1 MRTRLLVS
9 WGTLLVVG
17 LVVIGCNGFFTN
29 GGSTTPGTTGFVYVL
44 NSGGASG
51 VGSVSGYAANA
62 STGVLSPL
70 VFSPFGVASQL
81 STPNSM
87 SADALGRF
95 VYVSSNLGSGGING
109 FIISQNT
116 NTLGQLTSAGV
127 TATLAAPVAIAVD
140 PAARAVYAVEDGA
153 QVEGFTITASTG
165 ALAAQKNS
173 PYSLVPPEA
182 GGVSP
187 TSVTVAASG
196 GFLFVG
202 MSNGDILSVP
212 INSDG
217 TLNIATIVK
226 TTPLAGVINVA
237 ALTADPTVRLLYAV
251 DGTTNISA
259 YSINSS
265 TGALVALRATPFSAG
280 QGPVS
285 VGVAS
290 VNGTPTYVFTAND
303 GGTLG
308 AFIITSNPP
317 LTVVAGSP
325 FPSSITPLALAVD
338 PSGNFLYLVGSGG
351 SNTVLSFV
359 IVGGALQAPATTNP
373 PTGTAPTAVVA
384 VP

>member
-1 MRTRLLVS
+1 M
-9 WGTLLVVG
+9 VG
-17 LVVIGCNGFFTN
+17 CKGFFTS
-29 GGSTTPGTTGFVYVL
+29 GSTNPGTTGFVYVL

-51 VGSVSGYAANA
+51 VGSVSGYQANA
-62 STGVLSPL
+62 STGVLLSL
-70 VFSPFGVASQL
+70 LNSPFGVANQV

-87 SADALGRF
+87 SGDALGR
-95 VYVSSNLGSGGING
+95 VLYVSSNLGSGGING
-109 FIISQNT
+109 FLISQNT

-127 TATLAAPVAIAVD
+127 TATKVAPVAIAVD
-140 PAARAVYAVEDGA
+140 PAARAVYAVEAGP
-153 QVEGFTITASTG
+153 QVEGFTITAGTG
-165 ALAAQKNS
+165 ALTAQKNS

-187 TSVTVAASG
+187 TCVTVAASG

-202 MSNGDILSVP
+202 MNNGDIVSVP

-217 TLNIATIVK
+217 TLNVATAVK
-226 TTPLAGVINVA
+226 TPPLTGVSNVA
-237 ALTADPTVRLLYAV
+237 ALAVDPTVRLLYAV

-259 YSINSS
+259 FSINSS
-265 TGALVALRATPFSAG
+265 TGALTALRATPFSAG
-280 QGPVS
+280 AGPVS

-290 VNGTPTYVFTAND
+290 VNGTPTYVYTAND
-303 GGTLG
+303 GGTIG

-317 LTVVAGSP
+317 LTAVTGSP
-325 FPSSITPLALAVD
+325 FLSSVTPIALAVD
-338 PSGNFLYLVGSGG
+338 PSGNFLYVVSSGG

-359 IVGGALQAPATTNP
+359 IVGGALQAPSTTNP